1 VARAEETPAQG
12 STRPAP
18 SRRVRKAAEVA
29 TAVAQAAPPKP
40 DDKVSFGMRVAA
52 AWSWR
57 ILIVLALVAVFGFL
71 IVQLRYVAI
80 PFFIGVLLAALLV
93 PFSNW
98 LQRKG
103 WPKWLAV
110 AVNELALIA
119 VLGGLITLIVFQVR
133 AGWPSLQRQTLERWD
148 EFTAYLAQPPF
159 EISTDEINAYVAGVI
174 STFTDNLSVLI
185 DPALEIGSLGG
196 HILAG
201 LVLALFTTLFILI
214 DGRGIWRWLV
224 KLFPNQARAAVV
236 GGGEAAWITLTTFVK
251 VQISVAAIDAVFIG
265 LGAWILGLVDGRGFP
280 LVIPI
285 AIAVFLASFVPVVGA
300 VLSGAM
306 AVFVALV
313 FLGPVQALV
322 MLAIVIGV
330 QQLEGHVLQ
339 PLLIGSVVKVHPL
352 AIVLA
357 VAAGGFTAGIPG
369 ALFAVPVVA
378 VLNNTISYIARGE
391 WRTNPHPTVADVT
404 TKLPT
409 PGRRR
414 AR

>member
-1 VARAEETPAQG
+1 MLN
-12 STRPAP
+12 
-18 SRRVRKAAEVA
+18 
-29 TAVAQAAPPKP
+29 P
-40 DDKVSFGMRVAA
+40 DDKVPFAMRVAG

-57 ILIVLALVAVFGFL
+57 IILIIAVLVIIGFL
-71 IVQLRYVAI
+71 VVQLRYVVI

-110 AVNELALIA
+110 TVNEIALIA
-119 VLGGLITLIVFQVR
+119 VVAGLITLIVVQVR
-133 AGWPSLQRQTLERWD
+133 AGWPSLQEQTLVRYED
-148 EFTAYLAQPPF
+148 LKQFLLDSPLHLTEEDINGYVEGLVAAF
-159 EISTDEINAYVAGVI
+159 STDLG
-174 STFTDNLSVLI
+174 SLI

-201 LVLALFTTLFILI
+201 AVLALFTTLFLLI
-214 DGRGIWRWLV
+214 DGRKIWQWVVR
-224 KLFPNQARAAVV
+224 LFPNNARAAVV
-236 GGGEAAWITLTTFVK
+236 GGGEAGWITLTTFVK
-251 VQISVAAIDAVFIG
+251 VQIMVAAIDAVGIG
-265 LGAWILGLVDGRGFP
+265 LGAWALGFFTGREFP

-300 VLSGAM
+300 VVSGAL

-313 FLGPVQALV
+313 FLGPVEALI
-322 MLAIVIGV
+322 MLIIVIGV

-339 PLLIGSVVKVHPL
+339 PLLVGSIVKVHPL

-357 VAAGGFTAGIPG
+357 VATGGFVAGIPG
-369 ALFAVPVVA
+369 ALFAVPLVA
-378 VLNNTISYIARGE
+378 VLNVVIGYIGRGE
-391 WRTNPHPTVADVT
+391 WRTNPHPSVADVT
-404 TKLPT
+404 TALPAAR
-409 PGRRR
+409 RRR

>member
-1 VARAEETPAQG
+1 M
-12 STRPAP
+12 
-18 SRRVRKAAEVA
+18 A

-40 DDKVSFGMRVAA
+40 DDKVAFGMRVAA

-57 ILIVLALVAVFGFL
+57 LLVVLAVIAVVGFL

-110 AVNELALIA
+110 TVNEIA
-119 VLGGLITLIVFQVR
+119 VIAVVAGLITLIVTQVR
-133 AGWPSLQRQTLERWD
+133 AGWPALQERTLERYEELK
-148 EFTAYLAQPPF
+148 EFLAQPPF
-159 EISTDEINAYVAGVI
+159 ELSDADIQGYVDGLFENF
-174 STFTDNLSVLI
+174 SGDLTPLI
-185 DPALEIGSLGG
+185 DPALEAGSLAG

-214 DGRGIWRWLV
+214 DGRRIWQWVV
-224 KLFPNQARAAVV
+224 KLFPNNARAAIV
-236 GGGEAAWITLTTFVK
+236 GGGQAAWLTLTTFVK
-251 VQISVAAIDAVFIG
+251 VQIVVAAIDAVGIG
-265 LGAWILGLVDGRGFP
+265 LGAFLLGAFTGREFP

-300 VLSGAM
+300 VVSGAM

-313 FLGPVQALV
+313 FLGPIESLV
-322 MLAIVIGV
+322 MLGIVILV
-330 QQLEGHVLQ
+330 QQVEGHVLQ
-339 PLLIGSVVKVHPL
+339 PLLIGSVVKIHPL

-357 VAAGGFTAGIPG
+357 VATGGFAAGIPG
-369 ALFAVPVVA
+369 ALFAVPLVA
-378 VLNNTISYIARGE
+378 VLNGGIGYIARGD

-404 TKLPT
+404 TQLPA

-414 AR
+414 AG

>member
-1 VARAEETPAQG
+1 MARAQQPPAEGAKRPTTP
-12 STRPAP
+12 
-18 SRRVRKAAEVA
+18 RRARKAAEVA
-29 TAVAQAAPPKP
+29 TAVAEAAPPSP
-40 DDKVSFGMRVAA
+40 DDKVAFGMRVAA

-57 ILIVLALVAVFGFL
+57 ILVVIAAVAVLGFL
-71 IVQLRYVAI
+71 IVQLRYVAV

-110 AVNELALIA
+110 TVNEIA
-119 VLGGLITLIVFQVR
+119 VIAVVGGLVTLIVLQIR
-133 AGWPSLQRQTLERWD
+133 SGWPNLQEQTLARYDDLKAFLLE
-148 EFTAYLAQPPF
+148 PPF
-159 EISTDEINAYVAGVI
+159 ELTEAEIQGYIDGVFE
-174 STFTDNLSVLI
+174 TFGQNWSSLI

-201 LVLALFTTLFILI
+201 AVLALFTTLFILI
-214 DGRGIWRWLV
+214 DGRRIWQWVV
-224 KLFPNQARAAVV
+224 KLFPNNARAAIV
-236 GGGEAAWITLTTFVK
+236 GGGEAGWLTLTTFVK
-251 VQISVAAIDAVFIG
+251 VQIMVAAIDAVGIG
-265 LGAWILGLVDGRGFP
+265 LGAWALGFFTGREFP

-300 VLSGAM
+300 IVSGAM

-313 FLGPVQALV
+313 FFGPVEALV
-322 MLAIVIGV
+322 MLGIVILV
-330 QQLEGHVLQ
+330 QQVEGHVLQ
-339 PLLIGSVVKVHPL
+339 PLLVGSVVKIHPL

-357 VAAGGFTAGIPG
+357 VATGGFVAGIPG
-369 ALFAVPVVA
+369 ALFAVPLVA
-378 VLNNTISYIARGE
+378 VLNGSIGYMARGE
-391 WRTNPHPTVADVT
+391 WRTNPHPSVADVT
-404 TKLPT
+404 TPLPA